1 MMKISVT
8 VTPTVIAIA
17 IVTVIA
23 IAIVTVRKKRKG
35 YVLHNLI
42 NITNKQELVPLDE
55 WSICSKCQ
63 SYRPPR
69 SHHCRYCMYNDVI
82 MMS

>member
-1 MMKISVT
+1 MMKISATAIVTATVT
-8 VTPTVIAIA
+8 VT
-17 IVTVIA
+17 VTA
-23 IAIVTVRKKRKG
+23 TVTVRKKRRG